1 VPFTDTCPLQRSST
15 VSEPE
20 DVQRYLRAINA
31 FSSGGEKDWLFPDTT
46 FCAFGLQK
54 LEDFFVLVREDK

>member
-1 VPFTDTCPLQRSST
+1 VPFTDTYPLQRNNT

-20 DVQRYLRAINA
+20 DVQRYLKAINA
-31 FSSGGEKDWLFPDTT
+31 FNTRGEKDWLSPDTT